1 MLYLLKPLASKV
13 AKLKDV
19 KEGGEGVCQFCGR
32 ETVLADK
39 SVLPRWL
46 KGSSNPGITRAPL
59 GYPDVCVEC
68 LQVLISALKPS
79 QFANAY
85 NKASLFVSGYRE
97 NGEEIAE
104 GLLFDSEKEFKQFLD
119 NLGRGLYVFL
129 FFLSRGNFLPIIDLP
144 NLSATSNPAVS
155 VTLNVVEGSSMRVEV
170 IPTPLLFEKESNGLV
185 KVLKKRVL
193 GGKK

>member
-1 MLYLLKPLASKV
+1 MLYLLKPLASRV

-19 KEGGEGVCQFCGR
+19 KEGGEGFCQFCGR
-32 ETVLADK
+32 ETVLADRA
-39 SVLPRWL
+39 VLPCWL

-59 GYPDVCVEC
+59 GYPGVCVEC

-79 QFANAY
+79 QFSNAY

-97 NGEEIAE
+97 NGEEVAE
-104 GLLFDSEKEFKQFLD
+104 GLLFDGEEEFRQFL
-119 NLGRGLYVFL
+119 NGLGKGLYVFL

-155 VTLNVVEGSSMRVEV
+155 ITFNVVEGSSMRVEV
-170 IPTPLLFEKESNGLV
+170 IPTPLLFEAEKGLV
-185 KVLKKRVL
+185 KVIKRRVL
-193 GGKK
+193 GRK